1 MTRPFL
7 VRPAVP
13 ADAPGLAHVHVTSW
27 RETYTGLMPEDFLT
41 RATGEVARE
50 RREGFWARHLSAETG
65 EIVLVA
71 EREGKVV
78 AFASG
83 GPAREHPGFDAELYT
98 LYALKSAHGQGIG
111 RALVSAVARELQ
123 ARGFRSLA
131 LWVLDQNPT
140 RAFYA
145 HLGGREAGE
154 RTEPLPGGEL
164 REVRM
169 VWDDLA
175 QLTMEAWATPPPE
188 R

>member
-1 MTRPFL
+1 MTLPFL

-13 ADAPGLAHVHVTSW
+13 ADAPGIAHVHVTSW

-50 RREGFWARHLSAETG
+50 RREGFWTRHLAAGTG
-65 EIVLVA
+65 EVVLVA
-71 EREGKVV
+71 EREGEVV
-78 AFASG
+78 AFTSG

-98 LYALKSAHGQGIG
+98 LYALKLAQGRGVG
-111 RALVSAVARELQ
+111 RALVSALARELRE
-123 ARGFRSLA
+123 RGFRSLA

-140 RAFYA
+140 RAYYA

-154 RTEPLPGGEL
+154 RTETLPSGGEL
-164 REVRM
+164 REVWM

-175 QLTMEAWATPPPE
+175 RLTMGP
-188 R
+188 